1 MQEGKRE
8 DLTDRRKPAGETP
21 HAGNKIRIHRE
32 GGYDSRHPVRQ
43 KRKRD
48 RRRTWIKWAALA
60 ALAVIGIMIAALW
73 FWISALMGKIQKDPH
88 VNIEE
93 MTNPNID
100 MGIFLNI
107 SH

>member
-1 MQEGKRE
+1 M
-8 DLTDRRKPAGETP
+8 
-21 HAGNKIRIHRE
+21 
-32 GGYDSRHPVRQ
+32 
-43 KRKRD
+43 RKRVLD
-48 RRRTWIKWAALA
+48 VYKRQALA

-100 MGIFLNI
+100 AVSYTHLDVSKRQPSDWLEGISWHNSELCLW
-107 SH
+107 